1 MLINLSNHPV
11 DSWSESQREA
21 GIQQFGT
28 VVDVPFPEIPPEL
41 ELNEIS
47 KMAEDYVEKCT
58 RMIKEESVRNVDSK
72 NAVHVMGE
80 MTFVYQFV
88 QKISEQGIECL
99 AATSR
104 RIVVEEKNG
113 TKVSRF
119 EFVRFRAYTE
129 ELY

>member
-1 MLINLSNHPV
+1 MN
-11 DSWSESQREA
+11 A
-21 GIQQFGT
+21 
-28 VVDVPFPEIPPEL
+28 
-41 ELNEIS
+41 
-47 KMAEDYVEKCT
+47 
-58 RMIKEESVRNVDSK
+58 DSK

-88 QKISEQGIECL
+88 QKISEQGVECL

-104 RIVVEEKNG
+104 RIVVEENNG